1 LQYHRYWGE
10 SVSLPAFTAK
20 KQIELE
26 LDLEGLRSFIKKNVM
41 ESADIEIVENKIY
54 IKVPLDAVVEY
65 EVKNGKVI
73 VKVPVK

>member
-1 LQYHRYWGE
+1 M
-10 SVSLPAFTAK
+10 SLPAFTAR

-26 LDLEGLRSFIKKNVM
+26 LDLEGLRSFIKKNIM
-41 ESADIEIVENKIY
+41 EGADIEIVDGKIY

-73 VKVPVK
+73 VRVPVK

>member
-1 LQYHRYWGE
+1 LT
-10 SVSLPAFTAK
+10 LPVFTSG

-26 LDLEGLRSFIKKNVM
+26 LDLEGLRSFIKKNIM
-41 ESADIEIVENKIY
+41 ETADIEVADGKIY

-65 EVKNGKVI
+65 EVKGGKVI